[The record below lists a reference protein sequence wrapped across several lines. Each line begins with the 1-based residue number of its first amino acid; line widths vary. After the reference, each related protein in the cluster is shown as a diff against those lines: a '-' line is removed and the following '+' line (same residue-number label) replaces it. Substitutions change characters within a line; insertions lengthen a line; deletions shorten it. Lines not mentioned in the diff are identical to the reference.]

1 MHKLFFSII
10 GSLALVAIS
19 CGNPETNSEDS
30 TSPTEQQK
38 PVFKNVSVLDLNN
51 AIESQEEVIV
61 LDVRTA
67 DEVSQ
72 GYVNSAINVDV
83 NGGQFSQGVQGM
95 EMSKTVYVYCR
106 SGQRSQKA
114 SQQLLDLGFTDV
126 RNVQGG
132 YMAWEQAGYA
142 VAK

>member
-30 TSPTEQQK
+30 ASSTEQQK

-67 DEVSQ
+67 GEVSQ